1 VVALKEKISRDMKQ
15 ALKSGDKL
23 RLSTLR
29 LLLSEIRNAEIAKR
43 RELNDE
49 DVLEVIAREL
59 RKRRESISE
68 FDKAGRED
76 LSSKEKVEAQILEEY
91 LPPKLS
97 EQEIGEIISRAL
109 EESGAQSLQEMG
121 KVMALVM
128 PQVKGRADGKL
139 VNEKVRKA
147 LEGKQGA

>member
-1 VVALKEKISRDMKQ
+1 MALKQKISDDMKQ
-15 ALKSGDKL
+15 ALKSGDKP

-49 DVLEVIAREL
+49 DVLEVITREL
-59 RKRRESISE
+59 RKRRESITE
-68 FDKAGRED
+68 FEKAGRED
-76 LSSKEKVEAQILEEY
+76 LSSKEEVEAQILEEY

-97 EQEIGEIISRAL
+97 GQELEEIIGRAL
-109 EESGAQSLQEMG
+109 QESGAKSLQEMG

-128 PQVKGRADGKL
+128 PQIKGRADGKT
-139 VNEKVRKA
+139 VNEMVRKA
-147 LEGKQGA
+147 LAGKKEA

>member
-1 VVALKEKISRDMKQ
+1 MTLKEKISGDMKQ
-15 ALKSGDKL
+15 ALKSGDKP

-49 DVLEVIAREL
+49 DVLEVITREL
-59 RKRRESISE
+59 RKRRESIAE
-68 FDKAGRED
+68 FEKAGRED
-76 LSSKEKVEAQILEEY
+76 LSSKEKVEARILEEY

-97 EQEIGEIISRAL
+97 GQELEEIISRAL
-109 EESGAQSLQEMG
+109 EESGAKSLQEMG

-128 PQVKGRADGKL
+128 PQIKGRADGKT
-139 VNEKVRKA
+139 VNEMVRKA
-147 LEGKQGA
+147 LEGKKLA